1 MGRPYSMDQQP
12 PEPRP
17 RAPRF
22 AIPMWMLYRTIED
35 PRWRAG
41 RTENISRTGVLF
53 RPEELMEPNT
63 SIEMLLAMPVEVLGD
78 AAGTTMCRGRVVRA
92 VTSSTFD
99 DRPAVAAAILDCD
112 AVSLPDPRRI

>member
-1 MGRPYSMDQQP
+1 MDQHSP
-12 PEPRP
+12 APRP

-22 AIPMWMLYRTIED
+22 AIPMWMLYRTMGD

-63 SIEMLLAMPVEVLGD
+63 SIEMLLAMPVEILGD
-78 AAGTTMCRGRVVRA
+78 AAGTAMCRGRVVRA
-92 VTSSTFD
+92 VISSTFD
-99 DRPAVAAAILDCD
+99 DRPVVAAAILDCD
-112 AVSLPDPRRI
+112 PVSLPDPRRI

>member
-1 MGRPYSMDQQP
+1 MDMGPNSRKA
-12 PEPRP
+12 

-22 AIPMWMLYRTIED
+22 AIPMWMLYRTAGD

-53 RPEELMEPNT
+53 RSEELMEVNT
-63 SIEMLLAMPVEVLGD
+63 SIEMLLAMPSEILGD

-92 VTSSTFD
+92 VTPAAFE

-112 AVSLPDPRRI
+112 PVTLPDPRRI